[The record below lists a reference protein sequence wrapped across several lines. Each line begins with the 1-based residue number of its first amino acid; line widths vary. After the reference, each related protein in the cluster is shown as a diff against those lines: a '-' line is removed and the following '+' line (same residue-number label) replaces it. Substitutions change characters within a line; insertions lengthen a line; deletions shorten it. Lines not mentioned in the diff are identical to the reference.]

1 MFNTIQFLKQNV
13 MTGINWLKKV
23 INRVKVNW
31 WSTTPWT

>member
-23 INRVKVNW
+23 INGVKVN
-31 WSTTPWT
+31 